1 MNAGLI
7 DKIKVIDG
15 VVGAAIVSA
24 DGVIAE
30 SSNISESDASLI
42 VFAGSTAEE
51 VTGMFVLGSPR
62 MTMIQGS
69 DYRLVIVKK
78 SDGYIGV
85 SVEPDANIQSVKSGI
100 SSLV

>member
-7 DKIKVIDG
+7 DKLKGIEGII
-15 VVGAAIVSA
+15 GAALVSG
-24 DGVIAE
+24 DGTLTE

-42 VFAGSTAEE
+42 AFAGSTAEE
-51 VTGMFVLGSPR
+51 VTDMFILGAPR

-78 SDGYIGV
+78 DNDYIGI
-85 SVEPDANIQSVKSGI
+85 SVEPHANIQSVKSEL
-100 SSLV
+100 STLV